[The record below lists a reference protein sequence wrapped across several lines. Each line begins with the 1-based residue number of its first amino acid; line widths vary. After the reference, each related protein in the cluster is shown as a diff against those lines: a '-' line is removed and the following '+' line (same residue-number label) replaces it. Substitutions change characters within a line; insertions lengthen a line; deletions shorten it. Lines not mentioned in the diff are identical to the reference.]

1 MLCLPVC
8 SFMCFSCIY
17 INTKNSVVCYSKN
30 VVLATNAFHV
40 TDVFVCLSNVD
51 FTRSLGHHVSK
62 ILDFEQSFHENV
74 AKMRSF
80 TRIVNSC
87 SCVQNKIT

>member
-1 MLCLPVC
+1 MLCHLFC

-17 INTKNSVVCYSKN
+17 INTKNSDVCYSKN

-40 TDVFVCLSNVD
+40 TDLFVCLTNVD
-51 FTRSLGHHVSK
+51 FTRSLGDHVSK
-62 ILDFEQSFHENV
+62 ILDFEQSFHDNL
-74 AKMRSF
+74 AKMKPF